1 MKAPCGACATC
12 EQCPYDDCTWDG
24 VSAEEWAAAKD
35 TDADARHA
43 VESKQAA
50 QQRAYREANR
60 EKVAAQKR
68 AWYEANREKVA
79 AQQRAYREANRE
91 KVAEYNRNYYAK
103 RKKAKQCAAS

>member
-50 QQRAYREANR
+50 QQRAYYEANR

-68 AWYEANREKVA
+68 AY
-79 AQQRAYREANRE
+79 YEANRE
-91 KVAEYNRNYYAK
+91 KVAEYNRRYYQK
-103 RKKAKQCAAS
+103 RKNEKQCEES

>member
-24 VSAEEWAAAKD
+24 VSAEEWAASKD

-50 QQRAYREANR
+50 QQRA
-60 EKVAAQKR
+60 
-68 AWYEANREKVA
+68 WY
-79 AQQRAYREANRE
+79 EANRE
-91 KVAEYNRNYYAK
+91 KVAEYNRRCYQK
-103 RKKAKQCAAS
+103 RKKAKNDAARNSQQV

>member
-24 VSAEEWAAAKD
+24 VSAEEWAAAKGM
-35 TDADARHA
+35 DADARHA

-50 QQRAYREANR
+50 QQRAWYEANR
-60 EKVAAQKR
+60 DKVAAQKR

-79 AQQRAYREANRE
+79 
-91 KVAEYNRNYYAK
+91 EYNRRYYKK
-103 RKKAKQCAAS
+103 RKKDKNDAARNPQQV

>member
-50 QQRAYREANR
+50 QKRAWYDANR
-60 EKVAAQKR
+60 EKVAAQQR
-68 AWYEANREKVA
+68 AYREANREKVA

-91 KVAEYNRNYYAK
+91 KVAEYNRRYYQK
-103 RKKAKQCAAS
+103 RKKAKQCAES

>member
-24 VSAEEWAAAKD
+24 VSPEEWEASKEA
-35 TDADARHA
+35 DADARHA
-43 VESKQAA
+43 EESKKAA

-60 EKVAAQKR
+60 EKVAAQ
-68 AWYEANREKVA
+68 
-79 AQQRAYREANRE
+79 QRAYRETNRE
-91 KVAEYNRNYYAK
+91 KVAEYNRNYYKK

>member
-24 VSAEEWAAAKD
+24 VSAAEWAAAKD

-50 QQRAYREANR
+50 QQRA
-60 EKVAAQKR
+60 
-68 AWYEANREKVA
+68 WYEANREKAA

-91 KVAEYNRNYYAK
+91 KVEEYNRRYYQK
-103 RKKAKQCAAS
+103 RKKAKNDAARNPQQV